1 MEYIKKE
8 FQKDF
13 GEIPVVK
20 IWKQNG
26 QSNTFTLLVLFT
38 KNWVVFLQWYLG
50 IGIYIRV
57 DRTMKSG
64 SLVISMST
72 HHLSFVSVAVQGQDR
87 HFKTAQIKC
96 TFRV

>member
-8 FQKDF
+8 FQKYF

-26 QSNTFTLLVLFT
+26 QKQYIHFVRLFQRVPTFHQKLISV
-38 KNWVVFLQWYLG
+38 LQWYLG

-57 DRTMKSG
+57 DKAMKSG

-72 HHLSFVSVAVQGQDR
+72 HYLSFV
-87 HFKTAQIKC
+87 C
-96 TFRV
+96 P